1 MILINRTLKI
11 LVLLTLL
18 TPFTLKAQ
26 ELEYKM
32 ELGGMLGG
40 SFYMGDANATVPFK
54 NMQMAGGA
62 IARYVLNPHIAL
74 KGNLA
79 MGRITGNTEDFK
91 NKYPA
96 GKQTNF
102 SRNLFDLGAQ
112 VECNFWGYGT
122 GEGYKANRKFTPY
135 ILGGLG
141 FTFAPSPAESVFT
154 LNVPVGVGVKYKIA
168 HRLNVGCEF
177 TMRFSLSDKL
187 DVTRSEGLQLND
199 PYQIKGTGMKN
210 KDSYSF
216 TTLFVTYDLFP
227 KYRRCN
233 NLE

>member
-1 MILINRTLKI
+1 MYIGMILINRTLKI

-112 VECNFWGYGT
+112 VECNFWGY
-122 GEGYKANRKFTPY
+122 A
-135 ILGGLG
+135 L
-141 FTFAPSPAESVFT
+141 
-154 LNVPVGVGVKYKIA
+154 VKDIK
-168 HRLNVGCEF
+168 
-177 TMRFSLSDKL
+177 
-187 DVTRSEGLQLND
+187 
-199 PYQIKGTGMKN
+199 QIE
-210 KDSYSF
+210 
-216 TTLFVTYDLFP
+216 
-227 KYRRCN
+227 
-233 NLE
+233 NLLLIY